1 MTYTEQF
8 QQSLIELCTG
18 NSNEF
23 DSREVAQHKNLPQTE
38 EVLLDIPS
46 ELKHRNP
53 SWFTDVATRYDGN
66 DPLWHLLRPRHM
78 P

>member
-23 DSREVAQHKNLPQTE
+23 NSWEVAQHKNLPQTE
-38 EVLLDIPS
+38 EVLLDIPRG
-46 ELKHRNP
+46 LKNRNP
-53 SWFTDVATRYDGN
+53 SWFTDAAMRHGN
-66 DPLWHLLRPRHM
+66 DHLWHLLRPRHM